1 MPPRPASIKVRAL
14 QWLAQRE
21 HSRDELR
28 EKLLRL
34 LQRQP
39 ARVDERDDRG
49 TPDTDHPPSRA
60 AARPRTDPRADP
72 RIDLRTDPRADPS
85 TDPSTDPPV
94 DPSVDPATEVDNLL
108 LWLETHGYLSQAR
121 FVESR
126 VNARQ
131 TRFGNLRIRQEL
143 RQHGVTLDADAQQAL
158 QRSEFD
164 RAREVWRKKYGSL
177 AGDAAARVRQ
187 MRFLAGRGF
196 SIDVVRRVVKT
207 GAARDT
213 DDDSPAS

>member
-21 HSRDELR
+21 HSRTELR
-28 EKLLRL
+28 GKLLRL
-34 LQRQP
+34 LQRQSAGAGEGGDE
-39 ARVDERDDRG
+39 ARADSAIE
-49 TPDTDHPPSRA
+49 HLPSRA
-60 AARPRTDPRADP
+60 SARPRTEPN
-72 RIDLRTDPRADPS
+72 TDS
-85 TDPSTDPPV
+85 PV
-94 DPSVDPATEVDNLL
+94 GPSVDPATEVDNLL
-108 LWLETHGYLSQAR
+108 LWLEAHGYLSETR

-143 RQHGVTLDADAQQAL
+143 RHHGVTLDADVQQAL

-164 RAREVWRKKYGSL
+164 RAREVWRKKYGSP
-177 AGDAAARVRQ
+177 ADDAVARVRQ

-196 SIDVVRRVVKT
+196 SIDVVRRVVRA
-207 GAARDT
+207 GAALDT
-213 DDDSPAS
+213 DEDSPAS

>member
-28 EKLLRL
+28 GKLLRL
-34 LQRQP
+34 LQRRP
-39 ARVDERDDRG
+39 AGAGEGEGGGEGEGEARAAPA
-49 TPDTDHPPSRA
+49 THHPLARA
-60 AARPRTDPRADP
+60 AACQRTDS
-72 RIDLRTDPRADPS
+72 S

-94 DPSVDPATEVDNLL
+94 GPSVDPATEVDNLL
-108 LWLETHGYLSQAR
+108 LWLETHGHLSQAR

-143 RQHGVTLDADAQQAL
+143 RHHGVALDADAQQAL

-177 AGDAAARVRQ
+177 AEDAAARVRQ

-196 SIDVVRRVVKT
+196 SIDVVRRVVRI
-207 GAARDT
+207 GAAGDT
-213 DDDSPAS
+213 DDDSSAG